1 MNITAFPSQLES
13 TMTDAHLDAATT
25 IIEQARRGSRQVPV
39 VQSFFDEP
47 TNTVSYVVHDP
58 ATREAAVIDSV
69 LDYDAAAGR
78 TSCASAD
85 AIIAHVKAEGLT
97 VTWLLETHAHADHL
111 SAAPYLKDHLGGQLA
126 IGREIIHVQNV
137 FGKIFNEGTEFARDG
152 SEFDR
157 LFEDGDRFRIGGLE
171 AIALH
176 VPGHTPADLAYVIGD
191 AVFTGDTLFMP
202 DYGTARADFPGGDS
216 RQLYRSI
223 RRLMALPEQTRLFH
237 CHDYKAAGRDTYA
250 WETTVGAQRAGNVH
264 VHEGVGEDEFVAMR
278 DARDATLSM
287 PRLIL
292 PSIQVNMRGGHLPE
306 PESNGTRYLKIPLDV
321 L

>member
-1 MNITAFPSQLES
+1 MSDP
-13 TMTDAHLDAATT
+13 HL
-25 IIEQARRGSRQVPV
+25 EQATAIIDHARGNAGQAPV
-39 VQSFFDEP
+39 IKSFFDEP
-47 TNTVSYVVHDP
+47 TNTVSYVVHDS
-58 ATREAAVIDSV
+58 ATLEAAVIDSV
-69 LDYDAAAGR
+69 LDFDPAAGR
-78 TSCASAD
+78 TSFASAD
-85 AIIAHVKAEGLT
+85 AIIAYVKAENLT

-111 SAAPYLKDHLGGQLA
+111 SAAPYLKDKLGGTLA

-157 LFEDGDRFRIGGLE
+157 LFDDGDRFQIGTLVG
-171 AIALH
+171 IALH

-216 RQLYRSI
+216 RQLFRSI
-223 RRLMALPEQTRLFH
+223 RRLMALPERTRLFH
-237 CHDYKAAGRDTYA
+237 CHDYKAVGRDTFA

-264 VHEGVGEDEFVAMR
+264 VHEGVSEDDFVAMR

-287 PRLIL
+287 PKLIL
-292 PSIQVNMRGGHLPE
+292 PSIQVNIRGGHLPE